1 MTDITIAVP
10 EDLKER
16 AERTAAEKGASLE
29 EFVRETLE
37 SRLGAVTPPD
47 LGERH
52 DDYLYSDG
60 NEPCPEGEHPLDEAF
75 REAQEFVKKVNEERE
90 RLSKL
95 PRSEDP
101 LFKDVEVYTGPVP
114 PDISARHDH
123 YLYGEDD

>member
-16 AERTAAEKGASLE
+16 AERMAAERGASLE

-37 SRLGAVTPPD
+37 RRLRAV
-47 LGERH
+47 ERPWSE
-52 DDYLYSDG
+52 DPFFADREVWNG
-60 NEPCPEGEHPLDEAF
+60 PAPEGEHPLDGAM
-75 REAQEFVKKVNEERE
+75 REAQEFAKKVDEERE

-101 LFKDVEVYTGPVP
+101 LFKDVEVYTGSVP